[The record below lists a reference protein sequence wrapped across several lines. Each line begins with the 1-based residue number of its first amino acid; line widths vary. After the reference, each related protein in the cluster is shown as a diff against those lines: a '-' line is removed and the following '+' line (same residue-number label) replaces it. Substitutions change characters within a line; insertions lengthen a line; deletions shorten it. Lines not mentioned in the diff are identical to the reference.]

1 MKEQLKQVI
10 ETKSESLKNGY
21 FNKEELLLYKIP
33 EEKINIILDYQNK
46 LPVLQQDNDTWIN
59 TRDLWQQL
67 GVGANTKYADW
78 IKQQIKD
85 MDLEEGLDYFIDFV
99 SKRKTSNIGFM
110 TSKAKTSNTL
120 DFVSKA
126 NKYPSQ
132 GGRPTI
138 DYIVKVSTAKE
149 IAMVAGAKGGNTS
162 AELKEN
168 SKLTRKYFI
177 AIEEAFKKRNEW
189 NYGRKG
195 SLNMCRELRGALIA
209 HNKELLDNLPTW
221 IKSPNTYQIEFTLLN
236 SIIIGMSAQKYREIN
251 KLKPNESIRNHFN
264 DDQLDYV
271 ERLERYDAQLINTQ
285 HIFNYESRKKI
296 LEVEFNS
303 IKRKTVRYI

>member
-1 MKEQLKQVI
+1 MKEQLKQVV

-46 LPVLQQDNDTWIN
+46 LPILQQDNDTWIN
-59 TRDLWQQL
+59 TRDLWEQL
-67 GVGANTKYADW
+67 GVGRDYTNWT
-78 IKQQIKD
+78 KQQIKD
-85 MDLEEGLDYFIDFV
+85 MDLEEGSDYF
-99 SKRKTSNIGFM
+99 TSHLQRRIGTTQGFQEFLQYNI
-110 TSKAKTSNTL
+110 K
-120 DFVSKA
+120 
-126 NKYPSQ
+126 
-132 GGRPTI
+132 I
-138 DYIVKVSTAKE
+138 STAKE

-168 SKLTRKYFI
+168 SKLARKYFI
-177 AIEEAFKKRNEW
+177 AIEDAFKKRNEW

-195 SLNMCRELRGALIA
+195 SLNMCRELRRALIA